1 MTSNIQLT
9 RISYFMA
16 FVALVFLTS
25 CSLNKPGVEG
35 LKSKIEQKT
44 GMKLNYGEK
53 NDSTQVI
60 YYTLTETDI
69 ANNRGNYDSIRSA
82 CKDYFDGDSGTPVQF
97 LDNIGYS
104 WDKDGFYAVLMSG
117 MTKDSSVI
125 INLTTSSKP
134 IMTDEKSPH

>member
-1 MTSNIQLT
+1 MV
-9 RISYFMA
+9 FA
-16 FVALVFLTS
+16 ALVFLTS

-44 GMKLNYGEK
+44 GMKLTYGEK

-82 CKDYFDGDSGTPVQF
+82 CKDYFDGNSGTPVQL
-97 LDNIGYS
+97 LDNIGYC
-104 WDKDGFYAVLMSG
+104 WDKDGFYVVLMSG
-117 MTKDSSVI
+117 MTKDSTI
-125 INLTTSSKP
+125 LINLTTSTKP
-134 IMTDEKSPH
+134 ILADEKAPH

>member
-1 MTSNIQLT
+1 MKYI
-9 RISYFMA
+9 II
-16 FVALVFLTS
+16 FVAFIFLTS

-44 GMKLNYGEK
+44 GMKLTYGEK

-60 YYTLTETDI
+60 FYTLTETDI

-104 WDKDGFYAVLMSG
+104 WDKDGFYVVLMSG
-117 MTKDSSVI
+117 MTKDSSI
-125 INLTTSSKP
+125 LINLTTSTKP
-134 IMTDEKSPH
+134 IMTAEKTPH